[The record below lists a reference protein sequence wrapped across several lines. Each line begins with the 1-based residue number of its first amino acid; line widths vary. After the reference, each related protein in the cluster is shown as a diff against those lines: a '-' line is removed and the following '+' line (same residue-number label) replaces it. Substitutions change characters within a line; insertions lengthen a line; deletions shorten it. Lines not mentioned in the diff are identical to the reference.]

1 MRKLH
6 LVGFTS
12 DRKGLIF
19 SARRGSK
26 SGGFFVPIEDSLVA
40 RIEEVTRG
48 PNGDAEEGGA
58 APEPI
63 AAPVASS
70 PGRPRSQSAL
80 TPREMQARL
89 RAGRTIAEVAAEAKA
104 DPEWVERFA
113 IPILAEQAQ
122 MVELARSLTYVK
134 PRRGE
139 SAEPLGPSVAEN
151 LADRGVQL
159 LEDQF
164 DAAWS
169 AYQLHDVVWV
179 VRVRYR
185 SRGRLQEAAWEVDV
199 ATGELTSRNR
209 LASDLGFVEK
219 GRRRRPAL
227 RADASGGP
235 GEIPADGP
243 ITRRASPSRSTAAA
257 DGDVRPPAAKARRPA
272 GKRTTKA
279 TAASRPRA
287 AKRPPS
293 PSIARAP
300 SSSKAKSAAKTRSA
314 TKAKPATKSTSGRTA
329 ATKARAAVTKA
340 RPAAK
345 TRAAGRT
352 ASTARSRSATTAKRT
367 PARSRTGA
375 AAKRPSTAT
384 ARPARPAKATRRATT
399 RAAGAR
405 PRARK
410 AAATEKP
417 PGSGGPA
424 GANGSPPG
432 PTGLRGPNAAT
443 GLRGQNAV
451 AGLRGPN
458 ATAGNGDAA
467 LDEGGP
473 PPAEDRP
480 RVPINRL
487 AANRVAAS
495 RAAAARL
502 ADDRRASNPVPPS
515 EPEAHPARPRLRSGS
530 AGGPARSAPA
540 SGVFAPGAGSPSRPT
555 RPAEPPPRPAA
566 APEPERP
573 PRPRK
578 PSVADLVFEDLLE
591 SDEPPERPWADDA
604 VTTGERAVIAAERVG
619 SGGARSSPER
629 RGRGDRESRTSSPWP
644 LGTG

>member
-1 MRKLH
+1 VRKLH

-12 DRKGLIF
+12 DRKGLIY

-26 SGGFFVPIEDSLVA
+26 SGGFLVPIEDSLVA

-48 PNGDAEEGGA
+48 PNGDDA
-58 APEPI
+58 AADATPQPI
-63 AAPVASS
+63 VAPVASA

-80 TPREMQARL
+80 TPREMQSRL

-151 LADRGVQL
+151 LIDRGVQL

-185 SRGRLQEAAWEVDV
+185 SRGRLQEAAWEVNV
-199 ATGELTSRNR
+199 ATGQLTSRNR
-209 LASDLGFVEK
+209 LASDLGFVDK
-219 GRRRRPAL
+219 GRRRRPAP
-227 RADASGGP
+227 RIDATGGP
-235 GEIPADGP
+235 VEVPADSP
-243 ITRRASPSRSTAAA
+243 ITRRASPSRSRAAA
-257 DGDVRPPAAKARRPA
+257 DGEARAPAAKARRPA
-272 GKRTTKA
+272 RKRTKKAA
-279 TAASRPRA
+279 TATRPKA
-287 AKRPPS
+287 AKRPSS

-300 SSSKAKSAAKTRSA
+300 SSSKAKPAARTKSTATTRSA
-314 TKAKPATKSTSGRTA
+314 AAKSKSAT
-329 ATKARAAVTKA
+329 TKA

-345 TRAAGRT
+345 ATKANKAKKKAVGRAASPAKKARSVTT
-352 ASTARSRSATTAKRT
+352 ATRPATRSRAAVPTKRLSTA
-367 PARSRTGA
+367 ARR
-375 AAKRPSTAT
+375 
-384 ARPARPAKATRRATT
+384 AKATKRSG
-399 RAAGAR
+399 GAR

-410 AAATEKP
+410 AAAAEKP
-417 PGSGGPA
+417 PGSVGPA
-424 GANGSPPG
+424 RANGSPPA
-432 PTGLRGPNAAT
+432 PTGLRGQSPPS
-443 GLRGQNAV
+443 
-451 AGLRGPN
+451 GPGSG
-458 ATAGNGDAA
+458 TNGEEPP
-467 LDEGGP
+467 EG
-473 PPAEDRP
+473 RP

-502 ADDRRASNPVPPS
+502 VDDRRAANPVPPS
-515 EPEAHPARPRLRSGS
+515 EADAATFYRPARAGH
-530 AGGPARSAPA
+530 AGGPSRSGPAGGPSRSDRSARA
-540 SGVFAPGAGSPSRPT
+540 AAPDRAVSPSRPT
-555 RPAEPPPRPAA
+555 HAAPPPPRSPRLPAA
-566 APEPERP
+566 AEVERP
-573 PRPRK
+573 AKPRK

-591 SDEPPERPWADDA
+591 DEPPERPWGDDA
-604 VTTGERAVIAAERVG
+604 VTTGERPVIAAPKVG
-619 SGGARSSPER
+619 SGGGRSPGERTGRDAREP
-629 RGRGDRESRTSSPWP
+629 GTSSPWP
-644 LGTG
+644 LRTG